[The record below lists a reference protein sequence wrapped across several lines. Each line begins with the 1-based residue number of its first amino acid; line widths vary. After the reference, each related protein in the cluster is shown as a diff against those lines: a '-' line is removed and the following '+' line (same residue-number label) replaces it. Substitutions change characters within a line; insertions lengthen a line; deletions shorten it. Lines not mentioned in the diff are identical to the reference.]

1 MVNNILTAFS
11 HQLKNA
17 DWMDESTKASALDKV
32 NSMTLF
38 IGYPE
43 WYHNVSA
50 LYAYYDGVHIRK
62 YKQ

>member
-1 MVNNILTAFS
+1 MVSNILAAFS
-11 HQLKNA
+11 HQLKSA
-17 DWMDESTKASALDKV
+17 EWMDERTKLSALDKV

-50 LYAYYDGVHIRK
+50 LFAYYDGVS
-62 YKQ
+62 